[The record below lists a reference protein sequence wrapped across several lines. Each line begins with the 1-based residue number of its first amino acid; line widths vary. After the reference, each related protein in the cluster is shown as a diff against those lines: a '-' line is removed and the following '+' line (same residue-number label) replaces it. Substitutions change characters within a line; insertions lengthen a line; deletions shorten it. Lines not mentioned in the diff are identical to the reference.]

1 MCVYSHVCVR
11 AFFLWH
17 SAFFIWITARACA
30 GGAAGAVAAAI
41 GAASGA
47 MAAIYTTRKK
57 DEETGVAG
65 KAQTLY
71 PEYKLY
77 LYPL

>member
-1 MCVYSHVCVR
+1 M
-11 AFFLWH
+11 
-17 SAFFIWITARACA
+17 
-30 GGAAGAVAAAI
+30 AAAI